1 MLIKVLVVILF
12 IAVVASLSSG
22 LIFLIKDMGVSE
34 SKRSLYALGVRIT
47 LAASLMG
54 VIAYGINSG
63 QLGNTAPWAQHS
75 AQGANR

>member
-22 LIFLIKDMGVSE
+22 LIFLIKDMSASE
-34 SKRSLYALGVRIT
+34 SKRSLYALGIRIT

-63 QLGNTAPWAQHS
+63 QLGNTAPWGQH
-75 AQGANR
+75 ATQGAKK